1 MCVVSSFTRNSLHD
15 SVLFIAGFIPVR
27 STFKNFCGLE
37 IVEYCLHEMEL
48 LC

>member
-1 MCVVSSFTRNSLHD
+1 MLRAAKNGSPD
-15 SVLFIAGFIPVR
+15 SVLLTAGLIPVR